1 MFRTPHLRLPALLV
15 VCLLVATIIVTV
27 MGVPSHAMAQTI
39 VTAALPATSNS
50 IVTYLAET
58 ALTVFLG
65 IASIAVGALAR
76 RFGIEVETKRLNEA
90 RDVIRSGLM
99 HAADYARAT
108 AVRDGID
115 PDKASNWGEVAA
127 RGAAYASQQFPD
139 ALRTVGLEPERL
151 ADMVL
156 ARLSTASV
164 PGIGTFDR

>member
-1 MFRTPHLRLPALLV
+1 MSPVRALLFTP
-15 VCLLVATIIVTV
+15 LLVLIMLAA
-27 MGVPSHAMAQTI
+27 PWSAMAQTI

-65 IASIAVGALAR
+65 LASIAVGALAR

-115 PDKASNWGEVAA
+115 PDKPSNWGEVAS

-156 ARLSTASV
+156 ARLSTASA